1 MKHKIAASI
10 VSAIILSYFSLY
22 GPYNHLISLYKER
35 SSALVYDRNS
45 EDVYTAPNAKG
56 YYTKEIESIPED
68 FKNLLIKKEDK
79 FFYYHKGINPFSIL
93 RSVAEYVRSKKF
105 QGSSTITQQ
114 LAKNLLGNETE
125 RTFKNK
131 LNEVVYTLALEAY
144 APKDEILKMY
154 ANIIYFGNN
163 VQGLEEAS
171 NYYFN
176 KSSSALSKEEI
187 LQLLG
192 TISNPSN
199 RYPGTY
205 KNKTAV
211 KNLAYLLGADEGLDL
226 ASSKPEENNPAP
238 RKDKTFFEI
247 ENLNASCE
255 KNCELT
261 IDKNITEELR
271 SMLSR
276 NLDRPSFA
284 SVENGAITV
293 IKLPE
298 NEVLAII
305 GSPDPQLPD
314 KGYQINMAKEPRPI
328 GSTIKPF
335 IYLNAFEKGVR
346 PYTLVDDREYK
357 YSIGTGFAFYPKN
370 YDGKYHGIMTL
381 HQALSNS
388 MNVPS
393 VKVLE
398 FVGLDDFYD
407 FLLNKL
413 NFLPINPLPS
423 YKLGIALGGL
433 EMDLLTLSKYFTI
446 FPNEGILKPLVI
458 AKENGKL
465 KYLNTPMSQS
475 QDNEIRITDE
485 PFVELINKILSD
497 RKTGVDQ
504 FGIESNLNLPYTNY
518 ALKTGTSRDFHDSWT
533 IGYTPDFLVGV
544 WLGNSKNTPMQQV
557 SGQTGA
563 GIIWREAMEIMYNS
577 DYNHGTP
584 FKLNNV
590 KEYKI
595 DNSIEFG
602 LAGDDVKTIRNI
614 MNNKN
619 TLITSPH
626 GGDVFLFQKGMGI
639 PLTSAEKADW
649 FVNDSYVSSENN
661 FNWKPAAAGQY
672 EITAKTKSS
681 SETLIIYIDKEE
693 NDL

>member
-1 MKHKIAASI
+1 MKYKIAALI
-10 VSAIILSYFSLY
+10 VFAIVLSYFSLY
-22 GPYNHLISLYKER
+22 GPYNRLINLYKER
-35 SSALVYDRNS
+35 SSALISDRNS
-45 EDVYTAPNAKG
+45 ENVYITPNIKG
-56 YYTKEIESIPED
+56 YYTKEIETVPED

-93 RSVAEYVRSKKF
+93 RSAAEYVRTGKF

-125 RTFKNK
+125 RTFTNK
-131 LNEVVYTLALEAY
+131 LNELAYSLALEAY
-144 APKDEILKMY
+144 APKDEILRMY

-176 KSSSALSKEEI
+176 KSSSALNKEEI
-187 LQLLG
+187 LQLLA

-205 KNKTAV
+205 RNKTAA
-211 KNLAYLLGADEGLDL
+211 KNLAYLLGVENGLDL
-226 ASSKPEENNPAP
+226 ASSKPEETDSVP

-247 ENLNASCE
+247 ESLDASCE
-255 KNCELT
+255 KDCELT
-261 IDKNITEELR
+261 IDKNLTEQLR
-271 SMLSR
+271 NMLSR
-276 NLDRPSFA
+276 NLDRSSFA
-284 SVENGAITV
+284 SVENGAIVV

-305 GSPDPQLPD
+305 GSPDPKLPE

-335 IYLNAFEKGVR
+335 IYVNAFEQGVR

-357 YSIGTGFAFYPKN
+357 YSISTGFAFYPKN
-370 YDGKYHGIMTL
+370 YDGQYHGVMTL

-393 VKVLE
+393 VRVLE
-398 FVGLDDFYD
+398 FVGLDNFYD
-407 FLLNKL
+407 FLLDKL
-413 NFLPINPLPS
+413 EFLPLNPLPT

-433 EMDLLTLSKYFTI
+433 EMDLLTLSKYFTV
-446 FPNEGILKPLVI
+446 FPNNGILKPLI
-458 AKENGKL
+458 ITKENGEA
-465 KYLNTPMSQS
+465 KYLNTPMSQP
-475 QDNEIRITDE
+475 QNDEIHIADE

-544 WLGNSKNTPMQQV
+544 WIGNSKNTPMQQI

-563 GIIWREAMEIMYNS
+563 GVIWREAMEIMYNS
-577 DYNHGTP
+577 GYNRNTP
-584 FKLNNV
+584 FKFDNV
-590 KEYKI
+590 KGYKI
-595 DNSIEFG
+595 GDSIEFG
-602 LAGDDVKTIRNI
+602 LAGDDVQKIRNV

-619 TLITSPH
+619 VLITSPH
-626 GGDVFLFQKGMGI
+626 GGDVFLFQKGMNI
-639 PLTSAEKADW
+639 PFTSTEKADW
-649 FVNDSYVSSENN
+649 LVNDSYVLSGDNLD
-661 FNWKPAAAGQY
+661 WKPTAAGQY

>member
-1 MKHKIAASI
+1 MRYKIAALI
-10 VSAIILSYFSLY
+10 VFAIVLSYFSLY

-35 SSALVYDRNS
+35 SSTLVSDRNS
-45 EDVYTAPNAKG
+45 ENIYITPNAKG
-56 YYTKEIESIPED
+56 YYTKEIETIPED
-68 FKNLLIKKEDK
+68 FKNLLVKKEDK

-93 RSVAEYVRSKKF
+93 RSVAEYIRSKKF

-131 LNEVVYTLALEAY
+131 LNEVLYTLALEVY
-144 APKDEILKMY
+144 TPKDEILRMY

-171 NYYFN
+171 NYYFK
-176 KSSSALSKEEI
+176 KSSSAINKEEM
-187 LQLLG
+187 LELLA

-205 KNKTAV
+205 KNKTAA
-211 KNLAYLLGADEGLDL
+211 KNLAYLLGV
-226 ASSKPEENNPAP
+226 EENIDLNTSKTAKTNPAP

-255 KNCELT
+255 KDCELT
-261 IDKNITEELR
+261 IDKNLTEQLR
-271 SMLSR
+271 DMLSR
-276 NLDRPSFA
+276 NLDRSSFV
-284 SVENGAITV
+284 SVENGAIVV

-335 IYLNAFEKGVR
+335 IYLDAFEKGVR

-393 VKVLE
+393 VRVLE
-398 FVGLDDFYD
+398 FVGLENFYD
-407 FLLNKL
+407 FLLDKL
-413 NFLPINPLPS
+413 GFLPLNPLPT

-446 FPNEGILKPLVI
+446 FPNNGILKPLIV
-458 AKENGKL
+458 AKENGEL
-465 KYLNTPMSQS
+465 KYLNTPMSQP
-475 QDNEIRITDE
+475 QDSEIRIADE
-485 PFVELINKILSD
+485 PFIELVNKILSD

-577 DYNHGTP
+577 GYSHDTP
-584 FKLNNV
+584 FKLNKV
-590 KEYKI
+590 KGYKI
-595 DNSIEFG
+595 DDSIEFG
-602 LAGDDVKTIRNI
+602 LEGDDVKNIRNI
-614 MNNKN
+614 MDNKN

-626 GGDVFLFQKGMGI
+626 GGDVFLFQKDMSI
-639 PLTSAEKADW
+639 PFASTEKADW
-649 FVNDSYVSSENN
+649 FVNDSYIASGND
-661 FNWKPAAAGQY
+661 FNWKPTAAGQY
-672 EITAKTKSS
+672 EIIAKTKSS